1 VQMYM
6 VQREAGRLDAV
17 RPLITGYESP
27 TERWAPGLLALYT
40 ELGLVAPTRQL
51 LQWLLERYTETDPDS
66 GDWPIRLVFMVE
78 AATWL
83 EDKPTARR
91 LRPLMAEYA
100 GLNLLGGS
108 FIAVFGSADRYL
120 GRLDSLLDT
129 GSPED
134 RFAAAFDLDV
144 RTEAPLHQAE
154 TLAAH
159 AAHLQ
164 RTGKDMAK
172 ARQLTEQALSI
183 AEPRGLRRIAGMLAA
198 HGGEG
203 HRAQGRSD
211 S

>member
-1 VQMYM
+1 M
-6 VQREAGRLDAV
+6 VQREAGRLAAV
-17 RPLITGYESP
+17 RPLITGDESP

-40 ELGLVAPTRQL
+40 ELGLLTPARQL
-51 LQWLLERYTETDPDS
+51 LQWLLERYTETDRDS

-83 EDKPTARR
+83 EDKPAARR

-144 RTEAPLHQAE
+144 RTEASLHQAE

-159 AAHLQ
+159 AAQLQ
-164 RTGKDMAK
+164 RIGKDAAK

-183 AEPRGLRRIAGMLAA
+183 AEPRGLRRIVDMLAA
-198 HGGEG
+198 HDGEG
-203 HRAQGRSD
+203 HRVHGRSD
-211 S
+211 N